1 MRALVALRMV
11 WMAVWIYVGNV
22 HVLRGARGNHWR
34 EEAAGGIARPSPYRV
49 CERGELSF
57 SLREYT
63 LSCSVHMQCTP
74 GLGVFQNSD
83 VSRRGIM
90 KLT

>member
-11 WMAVWIYVGNV
+11 WMAVWICWQ
-22 HVLRGARGNHWR
+22 RGARGNHWR

-49 CERGELSF
+49 CEREELSF

>member
-1 MRALVALRMV
+1 MVVDMLVTV
-11 WMAVWIYVGNV
+11 
-22 HVLRGARGNHWR
+22 R
-34 EEAAGGIARPSPYRV
+34 EEAAGGVARPSPYRV
-49 CERGELSF
+49 CEREELSF

-63 LSCSVHMQCTP
+63 LSCPVHYCTYA
-74 GLGVFQNSD
+74 VYSWFRFFSD

>member
-1 MRALVALRMV
+1 MVREAIIGVMRD
-11 WMAVWIYVGNV
+11 
-22 HVLRGARGNHWR
+22 

-49 CERGELSF
+49 CEREELSF